1 MKHLAKI
8 QFEFMKYTNNW
19 DNLSYEEQK
28 AYLERH
34 PQSKRKIT
42 KQPSQTKS
50 VDQKKQELR
59 NKKKDFL
66 QKLKL
71 HGVESDS
78 SKQER
83 RKKLKSDALRKDRK
97 LNQKL
102 YGLD

>member
-42 KQPSQTKS
+42 MQPSQMKS
-50 VDQKKQELR
+50 VDQK
-59 NKKKDFL
+59 NKNY
-66 QKLKL
+66 
-71 HGVESDS
+71 GI
-78 SKQER
+78 
-83 RKKLKSDALRKDRK
+83 RKKTFYK
-97 LNQKL
+97 N
-102 YGLD
+102 